1 MPLSIGIV
9 GLPNVGKSTLFNAL
23 TRSKQANA
31 ANYPFCTIEPNT
43 GVVEVPDARL
53 VQLAV
58 ISKSKKV
65 VPTIIEFVDIAGLVR
80 GASTGEGLGNK
91 FLAHI
96 REVDAIVQVVRS
108 FSDPNVVH
116 VHNKVDPNEDISVIE
131 TELALA
137 DLEGAKKRL
146 EQISKQLRSGA
157 DKKLLQQKEV
167 LEAIVAGLEQG
178 GAVRDHARFTE
189 FKELFRDLQLLTAKP
204 QLIVVNT
211 DDGAPGAIALNT
223 KSPVIFISARL
234 EAELADLSPEDAATY
249 LKELGVEQS
258 GLDKLIVAGY
268 KLLNLITFLTSGEP
282 ETRAWTVHAGA
293 TAPQAAGVIHT
304 DFEKGFIRAEV
315 VNWRDFAANGGW
327 AGCKEHGLMRLEGKD
342 YMVRD
347 GDVCYFHVTA

>member
-53 VQLAV
+53 AQLAA
-58 ISKSKKV
+58 ISKSKKI

-80 GASTGEGLGNK
+80 GASKGEGLGNK

-108 FSDPNVVH
+108 FSDPNVTH
-116 VHNKVDPNEDISVIE
+116 VHNKVDPNEDIAVIE

-167 LEAIVAGLEQG
+167 LEAIVADLEQG
-178 GAVRDHARFTE
+178 CAVRDHARFAE

-204 QLIVVNT
+204 QLIMINT
-211 DDGAPGAIALNT
+211 DDGAPGIATLNT
-223 KSPVIFISARL
+223 KSPVIFVSARL
-234 EAELADLSPEDAATY
+234 EAELADLSPEEAAAY

-293 TAPQAAGVIHT
+293 TAPQAAGIIHT

-315 VNWRDFAANGGW
+315 VKWRDFVANDGW
-327 AGCKEHGLMRLEGKD
+327 AGCKERGLMRLEGKE
-342 YMVRD
+342 YVVQD